1 MDERFK
7 RLFINPP
14 CRSAS
19 ARVDYKLEQLLQ
31 GGSFASI
38 TLAWDR
44 HVELNDLD
52 GDKQYD
58 IGETFSDR
66 GLNNLDI
73 YLISTDRNNETVCSS
88 VSEVDSVE
96 HIFCPVPETGSYKI
110 RIHYRQ
116 QVNESVQPY
125 ILAWWTLPTP
135 PLIIN

>member
-1 MDERFK
+1 M
-7 RLFINPP
+7 
-14 CRSAS
+14 
-19 ARVDYKLEQLLQ
+19 
-31 GGSFASI
+31 
-38 TLAWDR
+38 
-44 HVELNDLD
+44 ELKDLD
-52 GDKQYD
+52 GDKEYD

-66 GLNNLDI
+66 DLNNLDI

-96 HIFCPVPETGSYKI
+96 HIFCPIPETGSYKI
-110 RIHYRQ
+110 RVHYRQ